1 MVDNVRRLRPRPAPP
16 LSPVKLVCKRPS
28 CPELVER
35 AKGRPSMFCT
45 DTCQVEYQRERADVR
60 RHLKAAHRLAAQYE
74 IAPDGTSS
82 AQPKAGAREPAR
94 PVSPTR
100 QPKGLVDALQKP
112 AEDPP
117 ELPPDDRVPN
127 GDSGDPRPDG
137 PPGGT
142 GRTDDELLRELMH
155 AVHLVL
161 ATLRAE
167 EPDRAERIA
176 RTVADLDAAQRAIYR
191 ALASRGR

>member
-1 MVDNVRRLRPRPAPP
+1 MVDNVRRLRPRPAQP
-16 LSPVKLVCKRPS
+16 LPPVKLVCKRPS
-28 CPELVER
+28 CTELVER
-35 AKGRPSMFCT
+35 AKGRPSLFCT
-45 DTCQVEYQRERADVR
+45 DTCQVEYQRERAEVR
-60 RHLKAAHRLAAQYE
+60 RHLKAAQRLAAQYE

-82 AQPKAGAREPAR
+82 AQPKAGALGEPAR
-94 PVSPTR
+94 TVSPTR
-100 QPKGLVDALQKP
+100 QARFRGDALQKP
-112 AEDPP
+112 VEDPP
-117 ELPPDDRVPN
+117 ERPRDDGVPN
-127 GDSGDPRPDG
+127 GDSGDPQPDG

-176 RTVADLDAAQRAIYR
+176 ADLDAAQRAVYE